1 MEFSPKIVRECRFST
16 PSPGPGLT
24 SPAAF
29 CKQAAGR
36 FFRLLACYTVAMRK
50 LPPIAIAAL
59 CVGIALFALVALAV
73 VLLVLEMAQFGP
85 PL

>member
-1 MEFSPKIVRECRFST
+1 MSST
-16 PSPGPGLT
+16 AVLMWGMLFGAIGFGFLLYGQ
-24 SPAAF
+24 
-29 CKQAAGR
+29 KQKA
-36 FFRLLACYTVAMRK
+36 VV
-50 LPPIAIAAL
+50 PL